1 MKISKETFVS
11 YKKTFWDT
19 LQNKESE
26 IEKKNQGDLCF
37 LKKIILIKKQ
47 LVTFCKIKSERW
59 EIFEVSYK
67 KRIFL

>member
-37 LKKIILIKKQ
+37 LKKDN
-47 LVTFCKIKSERW
+47 
-59 EIFEVSYK
+59 SYK
-67 KRIFL
+67 KIVGDVLQNKEWDMGNLWSFL

>member
-26 IEKKNQGDLCF
+26 IEKKKSRRPLF
-37 LKKIILIKKQ
+37 LKKNN
-47 LVTFCKIKSERW
+47 
-59 EIFEVSYK
+59 SYK
-67 KRIFL
+67 KIVGDVLQNKEWDMGNLWSFL

>member
-11 YKKTFWDT
+11 KKTFWDT

-37 LKKIILIKKQ
+37 LKKDN
-47 LVTFCKIKSERW
+47 
-59 EIFEVSYK
+59 SYK
-67 KRIFL
+67 KIVGDVLQNKEWEMGNLWSFL